1 MLVKGQRLGTNLAVQ
16 GLRSSLGVSWPQPVL
31 TVARWLSNY
40 CPACPWKEQG
50 ESLKPHSSHWVTERE
65 AFHVSWGQ
73 GRLSGDIQ
81 NLSWEL
87 IRIKQATIKHKTS
100 PKWTKVKEEAS
111 PSTNTTLPAVEG
123 RERWWLR
130 GNTHTQPPFCF
141 HPHNPEEHWKG
152 EHNTKKRAGTWKFCL
167 TILNVLLKRLFYI
180 TMGYQTV
187 KTLTGLLG
195 NS

>member
-16 GLRSSLGVSWPQPVL
+16 GLRSSLGLSWPQLVL

-73 GRLSGDIQ
+73 GRLSGDFQ

-87 IRIKQATIKHKTS
+87 IRIKQATIKHKNSLKWKGQGGSQPQHEHHAPCSGGQGTLVTS
-100 PKWTKVKEEAS
+100 WK
-111 PSTNTTLPAVEG
+111 
-123 RERWWLR
+123 
-130 GNTHTQPPFCF
+130 
-141 HPHNPEEHWKG
+141 HPHTAAILFPPSQP
-152 EHNTKKRAGTWKFCL
+152 RGTLDGWA
-167 TILNVLLKRLFYI
+167 
-180 TMGYQTV
+180 
-187 KTLTGLLG
+187 
-195 NS
+195 